1 MTKLHAALLLLLFL
15 LTLLLTGQ
23 TNDGAAEWTI
33 YIANDACSDYT
44 WGFNEEQTRRAYAD
58 VVRAHLD
65 EMRRTDHEKPENQ
78 DRYNLSITQEADA
91 FVEYYPERKQE
102 FIRRIKEGRI
112 SVGPVYNNALWGFQS
127 TESVIRTFYPA
138 RRLERD
144 WGIPLSIAQ
153 HIEQPGLPWGAAS
166 ILAASGFH
174 WLSAPFLDYDSTF
187 SQLNNPVLFVWEGPD
202 GAAVKVVMDNFAS
215 HKANYVQGAYILKD
229 PKRISEEWLPHY
241 RQLQDYPVRA
251 VLASGTHGDNNPTN
265 GDRAGAFAEAI
276 IQYNSQPA
284 PHAKLVNGTLPMFF
298 DAVDKARPTLPTLRG
313 DFGHSWDLWPVTL
326 AKYAAGAR
334 VGEHAFLAAET
345 LLTRVSSNAPSLI
358 AATREEREK
367 AEWNWIMLADHAW
380 NGTDA
385 ANKNVNADLRRKW
398 SEELNH
404 LAQDLNQKA
413 WSAAGLTLDP
423 AFLTVFNS
431 LSCPRADLV
440 RVEAPEGVAGVT
452 LGAQEIPA
460 QIVDE
465 DGKRVL
471 YFISPKI
478 DGFTFATF
486 QTQSTPVIPNRPSS
500 LRATATEMES
510 AHYRLRIDAE
520 TGGIGSLI
528 DKSTGK
534 ELLVNGSGHTIGQT
548 VFFDGKEHQVS
559 NVRSAVEAAGPVL
572 ARLKVTGST
581 EGIEVVTRVTVYAEF
596 DRVDLDIRIHKPVT
610 TQEQRVTQVFPVS
623 VPGAEE
629 RLDVMGAIERPKLQ
643 PDGDLLPGADARRF
657 AVQGFVDTSAP
668 GGSGVTVAPLESF
681 ALRRDLGSGI
691 TFEALGNDQNYK
703 ESTRDQH
710 GVTDFRYRYSLRAH
724 AGAYNNAATIAW
736 SRAVSTPL
744 LAAVGKVKS
753 DSKPTVIL
761 ASHRAIALAFKP
773 AEERGHLLRIW
784 ETAGRSGPT
793 EIRLSGY
800 REAIL
805 TDLLERDLKPLSI
818 HDGRITLDLRANGF
832 AAVRLIP

>member
-1 MTKLHAALLLLLFL
+1 MTKLHATLLLLPFL

-78 DRYNLSITQEADA
+78 DRYNLSITQEAHA

-102 FIRRIKEGRI
+102 LIRRIKEGRI

-174 WLSAPFLDYDSTF
+174 WLSVPYLDYDSTF
-187 SQLNNPVLFVWEGPD
+187 AQLNNPALFIWEGPD
-202 GAAVKVVMDNFAS
+202 GATVKVVMDNFAS

-229 PKRISEEWLPHY
+229 PKRISEEWVPHY
-241 RQLQDYPVRA
+241 MQLKDYPVRA

-265 GDRAGAFAEAI
+265 GDRAAGFAEAI
-276 IQYNSQPA
+276 IQFNSQSG
-284 PHAKLVNGTLPMFF
+284 PHARLVNGTLPMFF
-298 DAVDKARPTLPTLRG
+298 DAIDKARPTLSTLRG

-334 VGEHAFLAAET
+334 IGEHAFLAVET
-345 LLTRVSSNAPSLI
+345 LFTRAFSDAPSMI

-385 ANKNVNADLRRKW
+385 ANKNVNAELRRKW
-398 SEELNH
+398 SEELDR

-413 WSAAGLTLDP
+413 WRAAGLTSDG
-423 AFLTVFNS
+423 ASLTIFNS

-440 RVEAPEGVAGVT
+440 RMEASEGVAGVA
-452 LGAQEIPA
+452 LGPKQIPA

-478 DGFTFATF
+478 DGFTFAAF
-486 QTQSTPVIPNRPSS
+486 RTQSTPVIPNRPSS

-510 AHYRLRIDAE
+510 PHYRLRVDAE

-534 ELLVNGSGHTIGQT
+534 ELLVNGSGYTIGQT
-548 VFFDGKEHQVS
+548 VFFDGKEHKLS
-559 NVRSAVEAAGPVL
+559 NVRSVVEAAGPVL

-581 EGIEVVTRVTVYAEF
+581 EGMEVATHVTVYAEL
-596 DRVDLDIRIHKPVT
+596 DRVDLDIRIQKPIT

-623 VPGAEE
+623 VPGAVE
-629 RLDVMGAIERPKLQ
+629 RLDTMGAVERPKLQ

-657 AVQGFVDTSAP
+657 AVQGFVDTSVP
-668 GGSGVTVAPLESF
+668 GGAGVTVAPLESF

-691 TFEALGNDQNYK
+691 IFEALGNDQNYK

-710 GVTDFRYRYSLRAH
+710 GVTDFRFRYSLRAH
-724 AGAYNNAATIAW
+724 AGAYNNAEIVAW

-744 LAAVGKVKS
+744 LAAVGKVES
-753 DSKPTVIL
+753 DSKPAVIL
-761 ASHRAIALAFKP
+761 DPHRAIALAFKP

-793 EIRLSGY
+793 EIRLPGY

-805 TDLLERDLKPLSI
+805 ADLLERDLKTLPI
-818 HDGRITLDLRANGF
+818 RDGHIMLDLRANGF